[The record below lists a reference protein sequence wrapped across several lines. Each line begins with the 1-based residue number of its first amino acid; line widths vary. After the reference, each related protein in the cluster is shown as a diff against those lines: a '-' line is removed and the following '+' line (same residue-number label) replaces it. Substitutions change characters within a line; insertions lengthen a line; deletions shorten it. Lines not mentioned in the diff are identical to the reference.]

1 MFGTWAKHVC
11 HSEQAQYCI
20 HAHYNTVPAVAM
32 GIVLGPIGSKF
43 LDMDRWVDKSQQAMA
58 TLGVMRLMIGIQL

>member
-1 MFGTWAKHVC
+1 
-11 HSEQAQYCI
+11 
-20 HAHYNTVPAVAM
+20 M